1 MQEAF
6 IAITY
11 FKRAFQDCIYTANST
26 PQIIW
31 LVRTSGLTFT
41 FILRWSCLT
50 HVPCCCYFLLLG
62 KILFKSQVN
71 LNTEYWGSEREKAR
85 FDEYKR
91 QRLSLPPWCRL
102 GWLLPSS
109 VNEMSWARSGSVDWG
124 GPRNC
129 FELHGIYRH

>member
-41 FILRWSCLT
+41 FILR
-50 HVPCCCYFLLLG
+50 
-62 KILFKSQVN
+62 
-71 LNTEYWGSEREKAR
+71 
-85 FDEYKR
+85 
-91 QRLSLPPWCRL
+91 
-102 GWLLPSS
+102 
-109 VNEMSWARSGSVDWG
+109 
-124 GPRNC
+124 
-129 FELHGIYRH
+129 